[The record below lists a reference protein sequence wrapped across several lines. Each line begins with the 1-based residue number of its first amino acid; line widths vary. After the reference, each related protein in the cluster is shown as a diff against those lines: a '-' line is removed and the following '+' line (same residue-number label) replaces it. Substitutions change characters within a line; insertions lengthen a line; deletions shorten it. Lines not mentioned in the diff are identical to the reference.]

1 MNVLHQNILLSM
13 YNCEEV
19 LEILKNDGN
28 IIILG
33 LQDINLE
40 NDYDIDNSKQDC
52 FERYQN
58 KKLIFF

>member
-58 KKLIFF
+58 NLRII